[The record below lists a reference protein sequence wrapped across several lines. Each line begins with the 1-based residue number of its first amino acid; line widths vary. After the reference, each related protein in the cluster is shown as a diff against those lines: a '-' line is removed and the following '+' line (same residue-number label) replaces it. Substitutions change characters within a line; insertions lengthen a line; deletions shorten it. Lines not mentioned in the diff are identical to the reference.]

1 MLILTKLYDWMIW
14 LIKSYLSIPTS
25 PSQLIFIILLAKFS
39 SEIISLQIYFL
50 LLMIA
55 LRMKFYIPSCHEC
68 DIKWQLQVIQGSL
81 PLAPICRI
89 KLSFRSF
96 ELYGKSLNFLLE
108 SLLVCL
114 EIQRIL
120 IILFIEIIV
129 SRIPFIAR
137 NIIIFITPFLNTA
150 TKTLLKLPKLQT
162 TVTSNLATFYRS
174 N

>member
-1 MLILTKLYDWMIW
+1 MTTTSDTRITSLSSHL
-14 LIKSYLSIPTS
+14 SYQTVVS
-25 PSQLIFIILLAKFS
+25 P
-39 SEIISLQIYFL
+39 
-50 LLMIA
+50 
-55 LRMKFYIPSCHEC
+55 
-68 DIKWQLQVIQGSL
+68 
-81 PLAPICRI
+81 
-89 KLSFRSF
+89 F